1 MRKVEVISVNLGRR
15 SYPIHIGE
23 RVSRIGKVIKE
34 LGLGKKIL
42 VITNNKVFHYYG
54 ETIKRD
60 LEKRGYSVNI
70 VKVPIGEKYKSINQ
84 AIGLYEKCVNC
95 KLERNSTILALGG
108 GVINDLAGFVAATY
122 LRGINFIAVP
132 TTLLAQVDAS
142 IGGKVGVDLPQ
153 AKNLVGSFY
162 QPRAV
167 LIDPEVLKTLPS
179 REMRTGMSEIVKY
192 GIIRDKS
199 LFEYLEKNLERIK
212 KLETNALQRV
222 IVESVRIKAKIVSQD
237 EREEKGEREILNFG
251 HTIGHS
257 IEAAEGYQGCR
268 HGEAI
273 SIGMLKATEIAVAMH
288 FCSPRLLLRMG
299 ELLKRMRLPTKP
311 LIKSGVDEGK
321 IYKSLFLDK
330 KKKGG
335 KLRFILPRRLG
346 DVFICENVPFHLIR
360 KVLQGGDK

>member
-15 SYPIHIGE
+15 SYSIYIGE
-23 RVSRIGKVIKE
+23 KLSQVGKIVKE
-34 LGLGKKIL
+34 LGLGKKVL
-42 VITNNKVFHYYG
+42 VITDSKVFHYYG
-54 ETIKRD
+54 ETIKKG
-60 LEKRGYSVNI
+60 LEKEDYRVYI
-70 VKVPIGEKYKSINQ
+70 VKVPVGERHKSINQ
-84 AIGLYEKCVNC
+84 AIKLYEKCANC
-95 KLERNSTILALGG
+95 KLERDSVILALGG

-167 LIDPEVLKTLPS
+167 LIDTKALKTLPL
-179 REMRTGMSEIVKY
+179 REIKTGLSEIVKY
-192 GIIRDKS
+192 GIIRDKN
-199 LFEYLEKNLERIK
+199 LFEYLEKNLEKIR
-212 KLETNALQRV
+212 KLETDVLQTI

-237 EREEKGEREILNFG
+237 EREERGKREILNFG

-257 IEAAEGYQGCR
+257 IEAAEGYEGYR

-288 FCSPRLLLRMG
+288 FCGSELLLRLQK
-299 ELLKRMRLPTKP
+299 LLKRMGLPTR
-311 LIKSGVDEGK
+311 IKKMDERK
-321 IYKSLFLDK
+321 IYRSLFLDK

-335 KLRFILPRRLG
+335 KLRFILPRELG
-346 DVFICENVPFHLIR
+346 DVFICESIPFHLIK
-360 KVLQGGDK
+360 KVLQ